1 MISLSDKSQSIDAFL
16 LESADEQLRKLGPI
30 TLWIGTIILLVVN
43 GQRAV
48 YGDWTGI
55 VISALAL
62 ATGWYVVKATRISA
76 HNRIALFIA
85 ICFMTGFANLL
96 THGLIE
102 NGRIVLFYACVGSVS
117 LNRWR
122 YSLGLLA
129 LSCIMIFMVG
139 VAISIGWLT
148 PLPSINHPDMTISN
162 IASITLYF
170 GIFAG
175 VTQFSIYEIYKR
187 LIMAWKKQ
195 LNIEVELREQNELVR
210 SLAEKRAD
218 ELVALKKSQDELAT
232 YKSHLEEMVVHRTA
246 ELNVERDRANQ
257 ANHAKSMFIA
267 TMSHELRTPLN
278 SILGY
283 SQLLTEELGEYD
295 EEFDHFKE
303 DVQSIERSGSHLL
316 NLINNVLD
324 LSKIEANQME
334 VDIRSHQV
342 ADLIDEIEINTRP
355 LSLAHK
361 NQFNIVNNVPDGT
374 ILTDGQRLKQVVI
387 NLLGNSFKFTRCG
400 EVRLEVNLVDSDT
413 SKWLK
418 IDVVDSGAG
427 MDQSFLES
435 IFEPFT
441 QEDGSYSRMQE
452 GTGLGLAISKRFA
465 QLLGGELT
473 VTSRLQ
479 HGSTFSFMLPM
490 NYAPGLD
497 KLSA

>member
-187 LIMAWKKQ
+187 LIMAWKKP
-195 LNIEVELREQNELVR
+195 V
-210 SLAEKRAD
+210 SY
-218 ELVALKKSQDELAT
+218 T
-232 YKSHLEEMVVHRTA
+232 HLT
-246 ELNVERDRANQ
+246 L
-257 ANHAKSMFIA
+257 
-267 TMSHELRTPLN
+267 P
-278 SILGY
+278 
-283 SQLLTEELGEYD
+283 
-295 EEFDHFKE
+295 
-303 DVQSIERSGSHLL
+303 
-316 NLINNVLD
+316 
-324 LSKIEANQME
+324 
-334 VDIRSHQV
+334 
-342 ADLIDEIEINTRP
+342 
-355 LSLAHK
+355 
-361 NQFNIVNNVPDGT
+361 T
-374 ILTDGQRLKQVVI
+374 IL
-387 NLLGNSFKFTRCG
+387 
-400 EVRLEVNLVDSDT
+400 LV
-413 SKWLK
+413 
-418 IDVVDSGAG
+418 
-427 MDQSFLES
+427 
-435 IFEPFT
+435 
-441 QEDGSYSRMQE
+441 
-452 GTGLGLAISKRFA
+452 
-465 QLLGGELT
+465 
-473 VTSRLQ
+473 
-479 HGSTFSFMLPM
+479 
-490 NYAPGLD
+490 
-497 KLSA
+497 